1 MPFNSGKSGL
11 ARLATSLPPPVS
23 AKFVNALAAH
33 GLTRLPIS
41 FRLASVVR
49 TPFSINDEIRAA
61 ARVTGLIRE
70 LGTNILP
77 WSKIE
82 EGFDVQ
88 GHRIRLASKAVGIF
102 KPKELQDGAA
112 LSIKQV
118 RPSRSGRHA
127 PYEDR
132 ELADGLFAYK
142 LERSGRDN
150 HYLAEASLRHLPLIL
165 FRGVADSLYET
176 VFPIYVESID
186 QTSHVAVVRIDDE
199 PDFSGSIETP
209 YAKLVGLIEEPIA
222 RKYTPVMQN
231 SRHHQRAFRRRV
243 LLAYGFRCAL
253 SGLPIPQL
261 LEAAHII
268 RDSAGG
274 EASVRNGIAMSALHH
289 LAYEQ
294 NMIGIDPG
302 GIIHVSDAVRATEDG
317 PLLDQGLIQ
326 LHGHPLRWP
335 NFEAHRPNRDFLAVR
350 FAEFERT
357 CA

>member
-1 MPFNSGKSGL
+1 M
-11 ARLATSLPPPVS
+11 
-23 AKFVNALAAH
+23 
-33 GLTRLPIS
+33 
-41 FRLASVVR
+41 
-49 TPFSINDEIRAA
+49 DDQIRAA
-61 ARVTGLIRE
+61 AAARITSIIRE

-88 GHRIRLASKAVGIF
+88 GQRIRLASKAVGIF

-118 RPSRSGRHA
+118 RPSRPGRFA

-132 ELADGLFAYK
+132 DLADGLFAYK

-150 HYLAEASLRHLPLIL
+150 HYLAEASLRRIPLIL
-165 FRGVADSLYET
+165 FRGVADSRYET
-176 VFPIYVESID
+176 IFPVYVESID
-186 QTSHVAVVRIDDE
+186 QTNHVAVVRIDDE
-199 PDFSGSIETP
+199 PGFAGSIETP
-209 YAKLVGLIEEPIA
+209 YDKLVGLIAEPIA
-222 RKYTPVMQN
+222 REYAPVMQN
-231 SRHHQRAFRRRV
+231 ARRHQRAFRRRV

-268 RDSAGG
+268 PDGLGG

-294 NMIGIDPG
+294 NMIGIDPD
-302 GIIHVSDAVRATEDG
+302 GIIHVSEAVRATQDG
-317 PLLDQGLIQ
+317 PLLDQGLVQ
-326 LHGHPLRWP
+326 LHGHTLRWP
-335 NFEAHRPNRDFLAVR
+335 NFEAHRPHRDFLAVR
-350 FAEFERT
+350 FAEFEQT